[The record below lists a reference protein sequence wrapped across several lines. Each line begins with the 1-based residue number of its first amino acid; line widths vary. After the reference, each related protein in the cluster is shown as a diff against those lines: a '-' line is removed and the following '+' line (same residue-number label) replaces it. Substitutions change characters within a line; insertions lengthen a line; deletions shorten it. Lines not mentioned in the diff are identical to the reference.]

1 MTGLN
6 ARLLIMSQEVKIMNN
21 DDFANFLNSLVSK
34 SQSKSTEATQT
45 ASDSSID
52 DLDESIKNLKKMYD
66 SFIKAGFTEDQAM
79 QFIFAM
85 ISSIINGTL

>member
-1 MTGLN
+1 
-6 ARLLIMSQEVKIMNN
+6 MNN

-34 SQSKSTEATQT
+34 SQSKSNEAAQT
-45 ASDSSID
+45 ASESSID

-79 QFIFAM
+79 QFIFMM

>member
-1 MTGLN
+1 
-6 ARLLIMSQEVKIMNN
+6 MNS
-21 DDFANFLNSLVSK
+21 DDFVNFLNSLVSK
-34 SQSKSTEATQT
+34 SQSKSNEATQT

-79 QFIFAM
+79 QFIFMM
-85 ISSIINGTL
+85 ISSIINGAL

>member
-1 MTGLN
+1 
-6 ARLLIMSQEVKIMNN
+6 MNN

-34 SQSKSTEATQT
+34 SQSKSTEAAQT

-79 QFIFAM
+79 QFIFMM

>member
-1 MTGLN
+1 
-6 ARLLIMSQEVKIMNN
+6 MNN

-34 SQSKSTEATQT
+34 SQSKSNGAAQT
-45 ASDSSID
+45 ASESSID
-52 DLDESIKNLKKMYD
+52 DLDEAIKNLKKMYD

-79 QFIFAM
+79 QFIFMM